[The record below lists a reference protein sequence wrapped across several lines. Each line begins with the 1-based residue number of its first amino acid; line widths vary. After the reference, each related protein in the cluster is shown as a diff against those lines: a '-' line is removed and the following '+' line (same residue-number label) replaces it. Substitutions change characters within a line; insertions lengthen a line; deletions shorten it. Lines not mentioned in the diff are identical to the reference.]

1 MSKLKSILQIL
12 KTKNRIVNSLGFVFL
27 FLAFFLFSLLY
38 SSKVN
43 AQVPEPYVPC
53 SKIENPEF
61 QSKRPYQASPCNQSV
76 SEVALYCGNTLIL
89 SDEINRHVGDF
100 SDCSEKKNGKLEC
113 SASEHKT
120 VPVSINFSNAEFP
133 IMGNTELVMNSQQPK
148 SYKDELTD
156 ADKVNEYVSWYLSG
170 VPYAPEY
177 EGLDM
182 GEQKD
187 IDLLVNYSGPIKKL
201 MPLVGIQRAQTNT
214 VFQAKGTRHNQI
226 VVCGSGKPCYGGD
239 NKKASQEI
247 RLSDWEKNLSILR
260 TIPNTLK
267 NFVAKIGVISDECIP
282 WNKRTPPLPGNFKNP
297 VCYEKAYNEWRGRS
311 CVVVKIPFT
320 DISKLFCVD
329 NPLIK
334 NRWADLF
341 PYVPLSSTEDRKGA
355 ISVEAAGV
363 SSNDQNVKI
372 SNVKVDVT
380 DADLFFAHTEED
392 AKLADL
398 LQSTYV
404 SKDTSKTGPTQYV
417 SQVPD
422 DCYLVNIRSN
432 PGDELFPGRIEGKVE
447 YDVKYTC
454 TFSSIFDTKTCTK
467 DIGIGLKTKTKTPK
481 ADELWERLV
490 AGPAGIFKRIF
501 PKVGIDG
508 AVVGI
513 LDIPTAT
520 SVTVTGAGVK
530 PPEGREGQ
538 GPELYFPHIGGI
550 YEYFLKGIQTAL
562 RPKGYGEEI
571 LSGDASFFFTE
582 TGEIKCNQ
590 NAKAVTPP
598 NAISKEELASAA
610 ERIVQQE
617 GNHAI
622 ECYNDVVSQS
632 KSKGVDPIF
641 ALTIWLR
648 ESNASNYNVSLQ
660 DFGYN
665 SAEAAGFQA
674 QIEGFFRTIKSGG
687 YKACACDKSKGWKN
701 PMHGFLTVY
710 RTGDCIQSA
719 QGDTYYDTTKW
730 FWSVVA
736 PSKPFPTDLSII
748 GASCN

>member
-1 MSKLKSILQIL
+1 MSKPKPILQIS
-12 KTKNRIVNSLGFVFL
+12 KTKSKTANLLVFL
-27 FLAFFLFSLLY
+27 FLFFTLAFFSLLI
-38 SSKVN
+38 SSTVN

-53 SKIENPEF
+53 GEVENPEF
-61 QSKRPYQASPCNQSV
+61 HSKRPYQASPCNQSV

-89 SDEINRHVGDF
+89 SDKVSRKLEDF
-100 SDCSEKKNGKLEC
+100 GNCNEKANGRVEC

-120 VPVSINFSNAEFP
+120 LPVSINFSNAEFP

-148 SYKDELTD
+148 RYEDELTD

-170 VPYAPEY
+170 VPYTPEY
-177 EGLDM
+177 DKLNMDSP
-182 GEQKD
+182 KD
-187 IDLLVNYSGPIKKL
+187 VDLLVNYSGPIKKL
-201 MPLVGIQRAQTNT
+201 LPITGIQRAQINT
-214 VFQAKGTRHNQI
+214 IAQARGTRHNQI
-226 VVCGSGKPCYGGD
+226 VVCGSGKPCYGGE
-239 NKKASQEI
+239 NKEANQEV
-247 RLSDWEKNLSILR
+247 RLGAWENNLSILR

-282 WNKRTPPLPGNFKNP
+282 WNRRTPPLPENYKDP
-297 VCYEKAYNEWRGRS
+297 ICYEKAYNEWRGRT
-311 CVVVKIPFT
+311 CVAVKIPFT
-320 DISKLFCVD
+320 DINKLFCVD
-329 NPLIK
+329 NPLIT

-341 PYVPLSSTEDRKGA
+341 PYVPLSSTEDRKGE

-363 SSNDQNVKI
+363 TSNDQNVKI
-372 SNVKVDVT
+372 SNVVVDVT

-404 SKDTSKTGPTQYV
+404 SKDVSKTGPTQFV
-417 SQVPD
+417 SDVPS

-432 PGDELFPGRIEGKVE
+432 PGDELFPGMIVGTIE
-447 YDVKYTC
+447 YDVEYSC

-520 SVTVTGAGVK
+520 SVTITGAGVK

-562 RPKGYGEEI
+562 RPKGFGQEI
-571 LSGDASFFFTE
+571 LSGDASFFFTQS
-582 TGEIKCNQ
+582 GDIQCNQ
-590 NAKAVTPP
+590 DATASQPP
-598 NAISKEELASAA
+598 NAISKEQLAEVAV
-610 ERIVQQE
+610 RMVNQE

-632 KSKGVDPIF
+632 KSNGVDPIF

-648 ESNASNYNVSLQ
+648 ESNASNYNISLQ

-665 SAEAAGFQA
+665 SSEAVGFQP
-674 QIEGFFRTIKSGG
+674 QIEGFFRTVKSGG

-710 RTGDCIQSA
+710 RTGYCTPSST
-719 QGDTYYDTTKW
+719 GDNYYETTKW
-730 FWSVVA
+730 FWSVIS
-736 PSKPFPTDLSII
+736 SKPFPTDLSII